1 MIDIILGFG
10 VALILLPVTKLIKIL
25 IKKFPQDATSMGFSM
40 LLFDGAVCIAYLYA
54 MMPMVIDDRVFV
66 GGMGLGIIY
75 AMIHKIL
82 IFLKDVE

>member
-10 VALILLPVTKLIKIL
+10 VVIFLIPVSKIISKLII
-25 IKKFPQDATSMGFSM
+25 KFPSDASAIGYSM
-40 LLFDGAVCIAYLYA
+40 LLFDGIVCIAYLYG

-75 AMIHKIL
+75 AMVHKIL
-82 IFLKDVE
+82 IFLKLK